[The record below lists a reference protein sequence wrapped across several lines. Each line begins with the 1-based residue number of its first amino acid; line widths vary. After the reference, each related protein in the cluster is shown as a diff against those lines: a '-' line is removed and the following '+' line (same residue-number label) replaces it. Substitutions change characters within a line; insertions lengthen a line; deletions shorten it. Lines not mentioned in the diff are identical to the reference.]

1 MAENTQGVFPR
12 YHSNQPEQW
21 NFQRCK
27 MSLLSWIE
35 IRPAREET
43 EGQGHIHQPLGSLA
57 SKLEV
62 NDSFFFFL
70 KSPIKLLRHK
80 LSLLQNSISCRVI
93 FRCCT
98 VLSDYN
104 YHNTAW
110 LPKQRPRV
118 ERRPSSPHLTTSPPK
133 TRETLMQPVFEQ
145 SGTRQSRGLPLGMLW
160 SSEGWEE
167 KRRWCI
173 VASAVSE
180 GSWWPSPL
188 RSIFFFS
195 NLLPISSVNI

>member
-1 MAENTQGVFPR
+1 MQNVIVVLDR
-12 YHSNQPEQW
+12 NQTCKRRDWGTRAHPSASGFSC
-21 NFQRCK
+21 FQ
-27 MSLLSWIE
+27 
-35 IRPAREET
+35 AR
-43 EGQGHIHQPLGSLA
+43 
-57 SKLEV
+57 SKWFV
-62 NDSFFFFL
+62 FFFL